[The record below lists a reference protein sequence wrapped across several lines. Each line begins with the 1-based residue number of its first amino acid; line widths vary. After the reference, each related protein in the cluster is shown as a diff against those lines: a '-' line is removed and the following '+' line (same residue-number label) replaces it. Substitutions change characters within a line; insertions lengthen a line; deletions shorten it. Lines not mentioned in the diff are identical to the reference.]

1 MNKINELK
9 PGDEGVVI
17 EALINRVVV
26 GKTNGANRSTYL
38 SITLQDATGTI
49 DAKLWN
55 ATNEQVEKLVMGCV
69 VQVKG
74 DVIKYNEDRQMKII
88 KIVVASTEPQ
98 EQVKFL
104 KSAPQ
109 TGEELVK
116 EIYTFIER
124 INNLKLN
131 QLVKALFNEHVEK
144 LTIYPAASKNHH
156 EYVSGL
162 AYHTC
167 SMLRIADALARLY
180 PSLNRDLLFAGITL
194 HDLGK
199 TVELSGPVVPEY
211 TIEGKLLGHIM
222 NIEGEEVTLLQH
234 IILSH
239 HGKNEFG
246 SPILPQIKEAEVI
259 YLIDNMDA
267 RINMLDKALET
278 VEPGGFSKRVFALE
292 NRAFYKPKMN

>member
-17 EALINRVVV
+17 EALINPVLLLE
-26 GKTNGANRSTYL
+26 KQNGAICSTYL

-55 ATNEQVEKLVMGCV
+55 ATKSKVEKLVMGCV

-180 PSLNRDLLFAGITL
+180 PSLNRDLLFAGIT
-194 HDLGK
+194 
-199 TVELSGPVVPEY
+199 Y
-211 TIEGKLLGHIM
+211 MI
-222 NIEGEEVTLLQH
+222 
-234 IILSH
+234 
-239 HGKNEFG
+239 
-246 SPILPQIKEAEVI
+246 
-259 YLIDNMDA
+259 
-267 RINMLDKALET
+267 
-278 VEPGGFSKRVFALE
+278 
-292 NRAFYKPKMN
+292 

>member
-156 EYVSGL
+156 EY
-162 AYHTC
+162 
-167 SMLRIADALARLY
+167 
-180 PSLNRDLLFAGITL
+180 
-194 HDLGK
+194 
-199 TVELSGPVVPEY
+199 
-211 TIEGKLLGHIM
+211 
-222 NIEGEEVTLLQH
+222 
-234 IILSH
+234 IIL
-239 HGKNEFG
+239 
-246 SPILPQIKEAEVI
+246 A
-259 YLIDNMDA
+259 A
-267 RINMLDKALET
+267 C
-278 VEPGGFSKRVFALE
+278 
-292 NRAFYKPKMN
+292 

>member
-1 MNKINELK
+1 MSKSLPSLTLSIKLK
-9 PGDEGVVI
+9 AADSVSKVI
-17 EALINRVVV
+17 IF
-26 GKTNGANRSTYL
+26 KYL
-38 SITLQDATGTI
+38 TLYSLKMCIRDSSITLQDATGTI

-131 QLVKALFNEHVEK
+131 QLVKALSLIH
-144 LTIYPAASKNHH
+144 IYS
-156 EYVSGL
+156 
-162 AYHTC
+162 
-167 SMLRIADALARLY
+167 SMLSR
-180 PSLNRDLLFAGITL
+180 
-194 HDLGK
+194 K
-199 TVELSGPVVPEY
+199 TTYMG
-211 TIEGKLLGHIM
+211 
-222 NIEGEEVTLLQH
+222 
-234 IILSH
+234 
-239 HGKNEFG
+239 
-246 SPILPQIKEAEVI
+246 
-259 YLIDNMDA
+259 
-267 RINMLDKALET
+267 
-278 VEPGGFSKRVFALE
+278 
-292 NRAFYKPKMN
+292 